1 MEERVAG
8 TKDLQDGEMMAVLV
22 GGKKVL
28 LARVDGSFYA
38 TAARCPH
45 WGGPLPEGTL
55 HGPRLLCPLHKGT
68 FDVRSGDL
76 LEPPAL
82 DGIAAFRVRV
92 DGDDVFVDRS
102 EEPHRGRTM
111 PMYTCDLEKDPRV
124 VAIIGAGAAAAAA
137 AEALLQE
144 CFIGRIVMIGP
155 EEHWPYDRPN
165 LSKDFLAGELEA
177 KWLPLRSPE
186 FYEEHGIERLV
197 GRVTDLDVATRTITL
212 EDGGSMTPTA
222 VLVASG
228 ARPRRLGVPGADLP
242 GVFTLRSQEDAEAL
256 VAAAG
261 GAERAVVVGA
271 SFIGMEAA
279 ASLVQRG
286 LDVTVVGPES
296 TPFER
301 ILGAEVGRVVQAC
314 HTEHGTRF
322 ALGRGVSSH
331 HRRRRRPRSS
341 WTTARTLE
349 ADLVVVGIG
358 VQPVTD
364 FVRGVDLDPDGGL
377 PVDEQL
383 RVAPGVWA
391 AGDVARYREPH
402 TGSDVRIEHWRLAE
416 QHGRAAAA
424 DIAGRG
430 EPFAGVPFF
439 WTQHFDL
446 ELGYAGA
453 GQGWDEVELVGDPA
467 RATSRP
473 STPRGPAGG
482 RLRHAA
488 RRDRRLRRAHAR
500 GPPAGAGG
508 AARPHQSRPCAAS
521 RRERLSVSRVGDLGP
536 CAQLRPGAE
545 ANDCRG

>member
-8 TKDLQDGEMMAVLV
+8 TGDLRDDEMMTVLV

-28 LARVDGSFYA
+28 LARVDGAFYA

-55 HGPRLLCPLHKGT
+55 RGPRLLCPWHKAT

-92 DGDDVFVDRS
+92 DSGDVYVDRS
-102 EEPHRGRTM
+102 EEPRRGRTM
-111 PMYTCDLEKDPRV
+111 PMYACDPEQDPRI

-137 AEALLQE
+137 AEALRQLF
-144 CFIGRIVMIGP
+144 FIGRIVMIGP

-186 FYEEHGIERLV
+186 FYEEHTIERLV
-197 GRVTDLDVATRTITL
+197 ARVTDLDVATRTLTL
-212 EDGGSMTPTA
+212 DDGTAMTPDA
-222 VLVASG
+222 VLIASG
-228 ARPRRLGVPGADLP
+228 GRPRRLSVPGADLP

-256 VAAAG
+256 VAAASKG
-261 GAERAVVVGA
+261 GRAVVVGA

-286 LDVTVVGPES
+286 LQVTVVGPQS

-301 ILGAEVGRVVQAC
+301 ILGDGVGGVVKA
-314 HTEHGTRF
+314 HHVAHGTRF
-322 ALGRGVSSH
+322 ALGHGVS
-331 HRRRRRPRSS
+331 RIVGDGAVQAVELDDG
-341 WTTARTLE
+341 TKLD

-358 VQPVTD
+358 VEPVTE
-364 FVRGVDLDPDGGL
+364 FVRGAELDPGGGL
-377 PVDEQL
+377 PVDERL

-402 TGSDVRIEHWRLAE
+402 TGSDARIEHWRLAE

-453 GQGWDEVELVGDPA
+453 GQGWEKVDIVGDPA
-467 RATSRP
+467 ARDFTAFYARDGRVVAACGTQRDEIGAFVELM
-473 STPRGPAGG
+473 REG
-482 RLRHAA
+482 RLPAPGELRGRIKAGLPA
-488 RRDRRLRRAHAR
+488 RL
-500 GPPAGAGG
+500 AGSA
-508 AARPHQSRPCAAS
+508 
-521 RRERLSVSRVGDLGP
+521 
-536 CAQLRPGAE
+536 
-545 ANDCRG
+545 

>member
-8 TKDLQDGEMMAVLV
+8 TGDLRDGEMMAVLV

-28 LARVDGSFYA
+28 LARVDGSFFA

-55 HGPRLLCPLHKGT
+55 HAPRLLCPWHKAT
-68 FDVRSGDL
+68 YDVRSGDL
-76 LEPPAL
+76 LEPPSL

-92 DGDDVFVDRS
+92 DGDDVHVDRS
-102 EEPHRGRTM
+102 EEPRRGRTM
-111 PMYTCDLEKDPRV
+111 AMYTCDLEKDPRV

-144 CFIGRIVMIGP
+144 CFIGRIVMVGP
-155 EEHWPYDRPN
+155 EEGWPYDRPN

-177 KWLPLRSPE
+177 KWLPLRSAE
-186 FYEEHGIERLV
+186 FYEEHAIERLV
-197 GRVTDLDVATRTITL
+197 GRVTELDVATRTITF
-212 EDGGSMTPTA
+212 EDGSSMTPTA
-222 VLVASG
+222 VLIASG
-228 ARPRRLGVPGADLP
+228 ARPRRLSVPGADLP

-279 ASLVQRG
+279 ASLVHRG
-286 LDVTVVGPES
+286 LHVTVAGPES
-296 TPFER
+296 TPFEH
-301 ILGAEVGRVVQAC
+301 ILGTEVGGVVQA
-314 HTEHGTRF
+314 HHVARGTHF
-322 ALGRGVSSH
+322 ALGRGV
-331 HRRRRRPRSS
+331 RRIVGGVAVRGVELDDG
-341 WTTARTLE
+341 ATLD

-358 VQPVTD
+358 VQPVTEY
-364 FVRGVDLDPDGGL
+364 VRGVALDPDGGL
-377 PVDEQL
+377 PVDERL

-402 TGSDVRIEHWRLAE
+402 TGADVRIEHWRLAE
-416 QHGRAAAA
+416 QQGRAAAA

-430 EPFAGVPFF
+430 EPFTGVPFF

-453 GQGWDEVELVGDPA
+453 GQGWEAVEIVGDPA
-467 RATSRP
+467 ARDFTAFYSRENRLVAACGTQRDEIGAFVELMREGRLPTPAGLLGRTKAGLPARLAAGARDASP
-473 STPRGPAGG
+473 SPLTTQRPRGS
-482 RLRHAA
+482 L
-488 RRDRRLRRAHAR
+488 
-500 GPPAGAGG
+500 
-508 AARPHQSRPCAAS
+508 
-521 RRERLSVSRVGDLGP
+521 
-536 CAQLRPGAE
+536 
-545 ANDCRG
+545 

>member
-1 MEERVAG
+1 MEERVAS
-8 TKDLQDGEMMAVLV
+8 TSDLDDGQMTTVLV

-28 LARVDGSFYA
+28 LGRVDGSFYA

-55 HGPRLLCPLHKGT
+55 HGPRLLCPLHKAT

-76 LEPPAL
+76 LEPPSL

-92 DGDDVFVDRS
+92 AGDDVFVDRS

-111 PMYTCDLEKDPRV
+111 PMYACDPEQDPRV
-124 VAIIGAGAAAAAA
+124 VALIGAGAAAAAA
-137 AEALLQE
+137 SEALRQLF
-144 CFIGRIVMIGP
+144 FIGRIVMIGP

-177 KWLPLRSPE
+177 KSLPLRSAE
-186 FYEEHGIERLV
+186 FYEEHTIERLV
-197 GRVTDLDVATRTITL
+197 ARVTELDVATRTLTL
-212 EDGGSMTPTA
+212 DDGSTMTPDA

-228 ARPRRLGVPGADLP
+228 ARPRRLDVPGADLP

-256 VAAAG
+256 VIAAG
-261 GAERAVVVGA
+261 GAERAVVIGA

-279 ASLVQRG
+279 ASLVHRG
-286 LDVTVVGPES
+286 LDVTVVGPQS

-301 ILGAEVGRVVQAC
+301 ILGADVGGVVQA
-314 HTEHGTRF
+314 HHIARGTHF
-322 ALGRGVSSH
+322 ALGHGVSRVVGDGAVRGVELGDGI
-331 HRRRRRPRSS
+331 
-341 WTTARTLE
+341 TLD

-358 VQPVTD
+358 VQPATE
-364 FVRGVDLDPDGGL
+364 FVRGVELDPDGGL

-402 TGSDVRIEHWRLAE
+402 TDSDVRIEHWRLAE

-430 EPFAGVPFF
+430 EPFTGVPFF

-453 GQGWDEVELVGDPA
+453 GQGWDAVELIGDPDA
-467 RATSRP
+467 NDFTAFYSRGDRLVAACG
-473 STPRGPAGG
+473 TQRDEIGAFVELMREG
-482 RLRHAA
+482 RLPAPA
-488 RRDRRLRRAHAR
+488 ELRGRIK
-500 GPPAGAGG
+500 AGLA
-508 AARPHQSRPCAAS
+508 
-521 RRERLSVSRVGDLGP
+521 ERLAGS
-536 CAQLRPGAE
+536 A
-545 ANDCRG
+545 

>member
-8 TKDLQDGEMMAVLV
+8 TKDLKDGEMMAVLV

-55 HGPRLLCPLHKGT
+55 HAPRLLCPWHKAT

-92 DGDDVFVDRS
+92 DGDDVYVDRS
-102 EEPHRGRTM
+102 EEPRRGRTM
-111 PMYTCDLEKDPRV
+111 PMYACDPEQDPRV
-124 VAIIGAGAAAAAA
+124 VAIIGAGAGAAAA
-137 AEALLQE
+137 AEALRQLF
-144 CFIGRIVMIGP
+144 FIGRIVMIGP
-155 EEHWPYDRPN
+155 EAHWPYDRPN
-165 LSKDFLAGELEA
+165 LSKDFLAGEVEA
-177 KWLPLRSPE
+177 KWLSLRSPE
-186 FYEEHGIERLV
+186 FYEEHTIERLV
-197 GRVTDLDVATRTITL
+197 ARVTDLDVSTRTLTL
-212 EDGGSMTPTA
+212 DDGATMTPDA
-222 VLVASG
+222 VLIASG
-228 ARPRRLGVPGADLP
+228 ARPRRLPVPGADLP
-242 GVFTLRSQEDAEAL
+242 GVFTLRSQADAEAL
-256 VAAAG
+256 IAAAQN
-261 GAERAVVVGA
+261 ATRAVVVGA

-286 LDVTVVGPES
+286 LHVTVVGPQT
-296 TPFER
+296 TPFES
-301 ILGAEVGRVVQAC
+301 ILGVDVGGVVQA
-314 HTEHGTRF
+314 HHSERGTNF
-322 ALGRGVSSH
+322 ALGHGVT
-331 HRRRRRPRSS
+331 RVAGDGAVQAVELDDG
-341 WTTARTLE
+341 TTLD

-358 VQPVTD
+358 VQPVTE
-364 FVRGVDLDPDGGL
+364 FARGVELDPDGGL
-377 PVDEQL
+377 PVDARL

-453 GQGWDEVELVGDPA
+453 GQGWTEVIMTGDPA
-467 RATSRP
+467 QRQFTAFYADGDRLLAACGTQRDE
-473 STPRGPAGG
+473 TGAFVELMREG
-482 RLRHAA
+482 RLPAPAELLGRTKAGLAA
-488 RRDRRLRRAHAR
+488 RLAYSA
-500 GPPAGAGG
+500 
-508 AARPHQSRPCAAS
+508 
-521 RRERLSVSRVGDLGP
+521 
-536 CAQLRPGAE
+536 
-545 ANDCRG
+545 

>member
-8 TKDLQDGEMMAVLV
+8 TRDLHDGEMMTVLV

-55 HGPRLLCPLHKGT
+55 HAPRLLCPWHKAT
-68 FDVRSGDL
+68 YDVRSGDL

-92 DGDDVFVDRS
+92 EGDDVYVDRS
-102 EEPHRGRTM
+102 EEPRRGRTM
-111 PMYTCDLEKDPRV
+111 PMYACDPEQDPRV
-124 VAIIGAGAAAAAA
+124 VAIIGAGAAAAVA
-137 AEALLQE
+137 AETLRQQL
-144 CFIGRIVMIGP
+144 FIGRIVMIGP

-165 LSKDFLAGELEA
+165 LSKDYLAGELEA

-186 FYEEHGIERLV
+186 FYEEHTIERLIA
-197 GRVTDLDVATRTITL
+197 RVTDLDTATRTL
-212 EDGGSMTPTA
+212 ALDDGSTMTPDA

-228 ARPRRLGVPGADLP
+228 ARPRRLPVPGADLP

-256 VAAAG
+256 VAAAET
-261 GAERAVVVGA
+261 AKRAVVVGA

-279 ASLVQRG
+279 ASLVHRG
-286 LDVTVVGPES
+286 LHVTVVGPEA

-301 ILGAEVGRVVQAC
+301 ILGADVGGVVKA
-314 HTEHGTRF
+314 HHVDRGTHF
-322 ALGRGVSSH
+322 ALGRGVS
-331 HRRRRRPRSS
+331 RILGDAAVRAVELDDG
-341 WTTARTLE
+341 TTLE

-358 VQPVTD
+358 VQPVTE
-364 FVRGVDLDPDGGL
+364 FVRGVELDRDGGL
-377 PVDEQL
+377 PVDARL

-402 TGSDVRIEHWRLAE
+402 TGASVRIEHWRLAE

-430 EPFAGVPFF
+430 ESFAGVPFF

-446 ELGYAGA
+446 ELGYAGP
-453 GQGWDEVELVGDPA
+453 GQGWSEVIMTGDLPQKEFTAFYADGDRLIAACGTQRDEISAFIELMRTGELPA
-467 RATSRP
+467 PDT
-473 STPRGPAGG
+473 
-482 RLRHAA
+482 LR
-488 RRDRRLRRAHAR
+488 
-500 GPPAGAGG
+500 GG
-508 AARPHQSRPCAAS
+508 AKAGLP
-521 RRERLSVSRVGDLGP
+521 ELLGKLP
-536 CAQLRPGAE
+536 S
-545 ANDCRG
+545 

>member
-8 TKDLQDGEMMAVLV
+8 TVDLQDGEMMAVLV

-28 LARVDGSFYA
+28 LARVDGDFYA

-55 HGPRLLCPLHKGT
+55 HAPRLLCPLHKAT

-92 DGDDVFVDRS
+92 DGGDVFVDRS
-102 EEPHRGRTM
+102 EEPPRGRTM

-124 VAIIGAGAAAAAA
+124 VAIIGAGGAAAAA
-137 AEALLQE
+137 AEALLQQ

-212 EDGGSMTPTA
+212 EDGSSMTPTA

-228 ARPRRLGVPGADLP
+228 ARPRRLSVPGADLP

-261 GAERAVVVGA
+261 GAKRAVVVGA

-279 ASLVQRG
+279 ASLVHRG

-301 ILGAEVGRVVQAC
+301 ILGADVGRVVQKC

-322 ALGRGVSSH
+322 ALGRGVS
-331 HRRRRRPRSS
+331 RITGDGAVRGVELDDG
-341 WTTARTLE
+341 TLLE
-349 ADLVVVGIG
+349 ADLVIVGIG

-364 FVRGVDLDPDGGL
+364 YVRGVDIDPDGGL
-377 PVDEQL
+377 PVDERL

-424 DIAGRG
+424 DIAGSGR
-430 EPFAGVPFF
+430 PFAGVPFF

-453 GQGWDEVELVGDPA
+453 GQGWEEVVVVGDPA
-467 RATSRP
+467 ARDFTAFYSRGDRLVAACG
-473 STPRGPAGG
+473 TQRDEMGAFVELMREG
-482 RLRHAA
+482 RLPAP
-488 RRDRRLRRAHAR
+488 DELRGRTK
-500 GPPAGAGG
+500 AGFATHLAGG
-508 AARPHQSRPCAAS
+508 A
-521 RRERLSVSRVGDLGP
+521 
-536 CAQLRPGAE
+536 
-545 ANDCRG
+545 

>member
-1 MEERVAG
+1 MEERVASTG
-8 TKDLQDGEMMAVLV
+8 DLRDGEMMAVLV

-55 HGPRLLCPLHKGT
+55 HAPRLLCPWHKAT

-92 DGDDVFVDRS
+92 EGDDVFVDRS

-111 PMYTCDLEKDPRV
+111 PMYACDPEQDPRV

-137 AEALLQE
+137 AEALRQLF
-144 CFIGRIVMIGP
+144 FIGRIVMIGP
-155 EEHWPYDRPN
+155 EGHWPYDRPN

-186 FYEEHGIERLV
+186 FYEEHTIERLV
-197 GRVTDLDVATRTITL
+197 ARVTDLDVSTRTLTL
-212 EDGGSMTPTA
+212 DDGATMTPDA
-222 VLVASG
+222 VLIASG
-228 ARPRRLGVPGADLP
+228 AMSRRLNVPGADLP

-256 VAAAG
+256 VAAAAA
-261 GAERAVVVGA
+261 AERAVVVGA

-279 ASLVQRG
+279 ASLVHRG

-301 ILGAEVGRVVQAC
+301 ILGADVGRVVQAC
-314 HTEHGTRF
+314 HTEHGTHF
-322 ALGRGVSSH
+322 ALGRGVTH
-331 HRRRRRPRSS
+331 ITGDGAVRGVELDDG
-341 WTTARTLE
+341 TLLE

-358 VQPVTD
+358 VQPAAD
-364 FVRGVDLDPDGGL
+364 YVRGADMDPDGGL
-377 PVDEQL
+377 PVDEFL

-402 TGSDVRIEHWRLAE
+402 TGSAVRIEHWRLAE

-424 DIAGRG
+424 EIAGRG

-453 GQGWDEVELVGDPA
+453 GQAWETVELIGDPDA
-467 RATSRP
+467 RAFTAFYARK
-473 STPRGPAGG
+473 G
-482 RLRHAA
+482 RLVAACGTQRDEIGAFVELIREGRLPAPDELRGVTKAGLAA
-488 RRDRRLRRAHAR
+488 RLAD
-500 GPPAGAGG
+500 PA
-508 AARPHQSRPCAAS
+508 
-521 RRERLSVSRVGDLGP
+521 
-536 CAQLRPGAE
+536 
-545 ANDCRG
+545 

>member
-1 MEERVAG
+1 MEERVASTG
-8 TKDLQDGEMMAVLV
+8 DLQDGEMMAVLV

-28 LARVDGSFYA
+28 LARVGGDFYA

-45 WGGPLPEGTL
+45 WGGPLPDGTL
-55 HGPRLLCPLHKGT
+55 HAPRLLCPLHKAT

-76 LEPPAL
+76 VEPPAL

-92 DGDDVFVDRS
+92 DGDDIYVDRS
-102 EEPHRGRTM
+102 EEPRRGRTM
-111 PMYTCDLEKDPRV
+111 PMYGCDPEQDPRV
-124 VAIIGAGAAAAAA
+124 AALIGGGAAAAAA
-137 AEALLQE
+137 AEALRQL
-144 CFIGRIVMIGP
+144 CFVGRIVMIGP

-186 FYEEHGIERLV
+186 FYDEHTIERLV
-197 GRVTDLDVATRTITL
+197 GRVTDLDVATRTLRL
-212 EDGGSMTPTA
+212 EDGSAMTPDA
-222 VLVASG
+222 ILIASG
-228 ARPRRLGVPGADLP
+228 ARPRRLSVPGADLP

-286 LDVTVVGPES
+286 LHVTVVGPQS

-301 ILGAEVGRVVQAC
+301 ILGEEVGGVVQA
-314 HTEHGTRF
+314 HHVAQGTHF
-322 ALGRGVSSH
+322 ALGHGVSRIVGDAAVRGVELDDG
-331 HRRRRRPRSS
+331 
-341 WTTARTLE
+341 TTLDAG
-349 ADLVVVGIG
+349 LVVVGIG
-358 VQPVTD
+358 VQPVTE
-364 FVRGVDLDPDGGL
+364 FVRGVELDPDGGL
-377 PVDEQL
+377 PVDEHL

-391 AGDVARYREPH
+391 AGDVARYREPY

-424 DIAGRG
+424 EIAGTG
-430 EPFAGVPFF
+430 EPFSGVPFF

-453 GQGWDEVELVGDPA
+453 GQGWEEVELVGDPA
-467 RATSRP
+467 ARDFTAFYC
-473 STPRGPAGG
+473 RGDRLLAACGTQRDEIGAFVELMREG
-482 RLRHAA
+482 RLPAPGELRGRTKAGLAA
-488 RRDRRLRRAHAR
+488 RL
-500 GPPAGAGG
+500 AGSA
-508 AARPHQSRPCAAS
+508 
-521 RRERLSVSRVGDLGP
+521 
-536 CAQLRPGAE
+536 
-545 ANDCRG
+545 

>member
-8 TKDLQDGEMMAVLV
+8 TEDLRDGEMMTVLV

-28 LARVDGSFYA
+28 LARVGESFYA

-55 HGPRLLCPLHKGT
+55 HAPRLLCPLHKAT
-68 FDVRSGDL
+68 YDVRSGDL

-82 DGIAAFRVRV
+82 DGIAAFRVRIE
-92 DGDDVFVDRS
+92 GDDVYVDRS
-102 EEPHRGRTM
+102 EEPPRGRTM
-111 PMYTCDLEKDPRV
+111 PMYACDPEKDSRV
-124 VAIIGAGAAAAAA
+124 VAVIGAGAAAAAA
-137 AEALLQE
+137 VEALLQE

-155 EEHWPYDRPN
+155 EEGWPYDRPN
-165 LSKDFLAGELEA
+165 LSKDFLAGELEV

-186 FYEEHGIERLV
+186 FYEELGVERLIA
-197 GRVTDLDVATRTITL
+197 RVTDLDTATRTLTL
-212 EDGGSMTPTA
+212 DNGNTMTPDA

-228 ARPRRLGVPGADLP
+228 ARPRLLPVPGADLP

-261 GAERAVVVGA
+261 GAERAVVIGA

-279 ASLVQRG
+279 ASLVHRG
-286 LDVTVVGPES
+286 LHVTVVGPDA

-301 ILGAEVGRVVQAC
+301 ILGSDVGGVVQT
-314 HTEHGTRF
+314 HHSERGTSF
-322 ALGRGVSSH
+322 ALGHGVT
-331 HRRRRRPRSS
+331 RITGDGAVAAVELDDG
-341 WTTARTLE
+341 TTLD

-358 VQPVTD
+358 VQPVTE

-377 PVDEQL
+377 PVDARL

-402 TGSDVRIEHWRLAE
+402 TRSDVRIEHWRLAE

-453 GQGWDEVELVGDPA
+453 GQGWEEVDLVGDPA
-467 RATSRP
+467 ARDFTAFYSRGDRLLAACG
-473 STPRGPAGG
+473 TQRDEIGAFVELMRDG
-482 RLRHAA
+482 RLPAAADLRGRTKAGLAA
-488 RRDRRLRRAHAR
+488 RL
-500 GPPAGAGG
+500 AGTV
-508 AARPHQSRPCAAS
+508 PHT
-521 RRERLSVSRVGDLGP
+521 
-536 CAQLRPGAE
+536 
-545 ANDCRG
+545 

>member
-1 MEERVAG
+1 
-8 TKDLQDGEMMAVLV
+8 
-22 GGKKVL
+22 
-28 LARVDGSFYA
+28 
-38 TAARCPH
+38 
-45 WGGPLPEGTL
+45 
-55 HGPRLLCPLHKGT
+55 
-68 FDVRSGDL
+68 
-76 LEPPAL
+76 
-82 DGIAAFRVRV
+82 
-92 DGDDVFVDRS
+92 
-102 EEPHRGRTM
+102 M
-111 PMYTCDLEKDPRV
+111 PMYACDPEKDPRV
-124 VAIIGAGAAAAAA
+124 VAVIGAGAAAAAA
-137 AEALLQE
+137 VEALLQQ

-186 FYEEHGIERLV
+186 FYEEHTIERLI

-212 EDGGSMTPTA
+212 EDGSSMTPDA
-222 VLVASG
+222 VLIASG
-228 ARPRRLGVPGADLP
+228 ARPRRLAVPGADLP

-256 VAAAG
+256 VAAAA
-261 GAERAVVVGA
+261 GAERAVVIGA

-279 ASLVQRG
+279 ASLVHRG

-301 ILGAEVGRVVQAC
+301 ILGADVGGVVQASP
-314 HTEHGTRF
+314 HRARHPLRPR
-322 ALGRGVSSH
+322 A
-331 HRRRRRPRSS
+331 RRRAASS
-341 WTTARTLE
+341 ATPPSGAVELDDGTTLD

-358 VQPVTD
+358 VQPVTEY
-364 FVRGVDLDPDGGL
+364 VRGVELDPDGGL
-377 PVDEQL
+377 PVDERL

-402 TGSDVRIEHWRLAE
+402 TGTDVRIEHWRLAE

-453 GQGWDEVELVGDPA
+453 GQGWEEVELVGDPA
-467 RATSRP
+467 AARLHGLLLPLRP
-473 STPRGPAGG
+473 YRC

-488 RRDRRLRRAHAR
+488 GRDRRLRRTHAR
-500 GPPAGAGG
+500 GSPAGAGG
-508 AARPHQSRPCAAS
+508 AARPGKGRPRSAS
-521 RRERLSVSRVGDLGP
+521 RRGWLRLPHVVCAGQPQAALPKPRSATLVESKSSSMPSTGLEKSTSGGKIFVSSSLNQRSKGSWDAAKPALPFWGSSP
-536 CAQLRPGAE
+536 SM
-545 ANDCRG
+545 